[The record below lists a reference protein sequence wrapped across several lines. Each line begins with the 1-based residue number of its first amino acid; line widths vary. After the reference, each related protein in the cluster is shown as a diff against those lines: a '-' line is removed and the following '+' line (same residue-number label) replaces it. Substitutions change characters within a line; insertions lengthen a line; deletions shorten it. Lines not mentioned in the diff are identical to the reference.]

1 MRLIK
6 CKISLMLNCSAKC
19 VIFAATRAIT
29 FETTNLK
36 IYVTVVA
43 LLTQKKYKALLE
55 QLKMIEK
62 NLS

>member
-6 CKISLMLNCSAKC
+6 CKISIMLNCSAKS

-43 LLTQKKYKALLE
+43 LLTQKNTKLY
-55 QLKMIEK
+55 
-62 NLS
+62 